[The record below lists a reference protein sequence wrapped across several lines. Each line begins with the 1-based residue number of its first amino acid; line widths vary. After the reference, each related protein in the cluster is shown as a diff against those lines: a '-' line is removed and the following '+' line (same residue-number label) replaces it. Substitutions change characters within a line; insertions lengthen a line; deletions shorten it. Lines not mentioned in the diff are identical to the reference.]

1 MKPTIAA
8 VALLAAFSMNAVQA
22 DPDRTAPANACSTK
36 NKSALRAQLA
46 KVPAADDA
54 WHLAELLMCG
64 AKTPVN
70 AAYLRRHMP
79 PKIKDSTFDTDGKEQ
94 VSILKVDATLI
105 DSLLTNEASVDA
117 ELDIS
122 DDEINLQYQPNE
134 ACINRRTLRYGKGTW
149 RLAAIGDACD

>member
-36 NKSALRAQLA
+36 NKSALRAQLQ
-46 KVPAADDA
+46 KVPTPDDA

-64 AKTPVN
+64 ARTPVN

-79 PKIKDSTFDTDGKEQ
+79 PKIKASTFDTDGKEQ
-94 VSILKVDATLI
+94 VWLPSATPAIDAT
-105 DSLLTNEASVDA
+105 
-117 ELDIS
+117 
-122 DDEINLQYQPNE
+122 QG
-134 ACINRRTLRYGKGTW
+134 RRAAVAFSPQ
-149 RLAAIGDACD
+149 LALMQAMVHSKLN

>member
-22 DPDRTAPANACSTK
+22 DPDRQAPTNACSTK
-36 NKSALRAQLA
+36 NKSALRAQLL

-70 AAYLRRHMP
+70 VAYLRRHMP
-79 PKIKDSTFDTDGKEQ
+79 PKIKDNTFDTDGKEQ
-94 VSILKVDATLI
+94 VSIIKVDAALI
-105 DSLLTNEASVDA
+105 DSLLTNEASVEA

>member
-1 MKPTIAA
+1 
-8 VALLAAFSMNAVQA
+8 MNAVQA
-22 DPDRTAPANACSTK
+22 DPDRTPPANACSMK
-36 NKSALRAQLA
+36 NKSAMRAQLL

-70 AAYLRRHMP
+70 VAYLRRHMP

-122 DDEINLQYQPNE
+122 DAEINLQYQPNE